1 MTEAVSANDT
11 LVLTD
16 ISDGVALMTMNRPEA
31 YNALSRAM
39 TAAIIDTLA
48 SLSSNE
54 EVRVIVLTGKGKAF
68 TAGVDLKELSEGGGV
83 LDSENLGDDAPL
95 VTAFAGCSKPIIG
108 AVNGFAVTGG
118 FELALACD
126 FLYAARSAKFADT
139 HARVGIVPGWG
150 ITQKL
155 PRIVGINRAREI
167 SFTGNYFS
175 ADQALEWGL
184 VNRVCD
190 DDELVPQA
198 LATARQIAE
207 TLPEALTE
215 VRHMINAGWDT
226 TLADGLALEG
236 RRSKAFNDQVDFGQM
251 NARLE
256 QLKSRGRKQ

>member
-1 MTEAVSANDT
+1 MTEAVPENQA
-11 LVLTD
+11 LVLTE

-39 TAAIIDTLA
+39 TTTIINTLA
-48 SLSSNE
+48 SLSTNE
-54 EVRVIVLTGKGKAF
+54 AVRVIVLTGKGKAF
-68 TAGVDLKELSEGGGV
+68 TAGVDLKELSEDGGV
-83 LDSENLGDDAPL
+83 LDSDNLGDDAPL
-95 VTAFAGCSKPIIG
+95 VTAFANCPKPIIG

-190 DDELVPQA
+190 DSDLVPQA

-236 RRSKAFNDQVDFGQM
+236 RRSKTFNDQVDFGQM
-251 NARLE
+251 SARLE

>member
-1 MTEAVSANDT
+1 MTEAVPENQAS
-11 LVLTD
+11 VLTE

-39 TAAIIDTLA
+39 TTTIINTLA
-48 SLSSNE
+48 SLSTNE
-54 EVRVIVLTGKGKAF
+54 AVRVIVLTGKGKAF
-68 TAGVDLKELSEGGGV
+68 TAGVDLKELSEDGGV
-83 LDSENLGDDAPL
+83 LDSDNLGDDAPL
-95 VTAFAGCSKPIIG
+95 VTAFANCPKPIIG

-190 DDELVPQA
+190 DSDLVPQA

-236 RRSKAFNDQVDFGQM
+236 RRSKTFNDQVDFVQM
-251 NARLE
+251 SARLE
-256 QLKSRGRKQ
+256 QLKSRVRKH

>member
-1 MTEAVSANDT
+1 M
-11 LVLTD
+11 
-16 ISDGVALMTMNRPEA
+16 
-31 YNALSRAM
+31 
-39 TAAIIDTLA
+39 
-48 SLSSNE
+48 
-54 EVRVIVLTGKGKAF
+54 
-68 TAGVDLKELSEGGGV
+68 
-83 LDSENLGDDAPL
+83 
-95 VTAFAGCSKPIIG
+95 
-108 AVNGFAVTGG
+108 
-118 FELALACD
+118 
-126 FLYAARSAKFADT
+126 
-139 HARVGIVPGWG
+139 GIVPGWG

-190 DDELVPQA
+190 DENLVPQA

-226 TLADGLALEG
+226 TLAEGLALEG
-236 RRSKAFNDQVDFGQM
+236 RRSKAFNDQVDFAGM
-251 NARLE
+251 SERLE

>member
-1 MTEAVSANDT
+1 MPEAATTAET

-16 ISDGVALMTMNRPEA
+16 ISDGVAVMTLNRPEA

-39 TAAIIDTLA
+39 TTAIIQTLA
-48 SLSSNE
+48 ELSANDA
-54 EVRVIVLTGKGKAF
+54 VRVIVLTGNGKAF
-68 TAGVDLKELSEGGGV
+68 TVGVDLKELSEGGGV
-83 LDSENLGDDAPL
+83 LDSENLGEEAPL
-95 VTAFAGCSKPIIG
+95 VTAFTECSKPIIG
-108 AVNGFAVTGG
+108 AINGFAVTGG

-150 ITQKL
+150 ISQKL

-175 ADQALEWGL
+175 AEQALEWGL
-184 VNRVCD
+184 VNKVCE
-190 DDELVPQA
+190 DDELVSDA
-198 LATARQIAE
+198 VATARQITE

-215 VRHMINAGWDT
+215 VRRMINEGWDT
-226 TLADGLALEG
+226 TLGEGLALEG
-236 RRSKAFNDQVDFGQM
+236 RLSKAFNDSVDFAQM
-251 NARLE
+251 SERLE

>member
-1 MTEAVSANDT
+1 MTEAVPENQAS
-11 LVLTD
+11 VLTE

-39 TAAIIDTLA
+39 TTTIINTLA
-48 SLSSNE
+48 SLSTNE
-54 EVRVIVLTGKGKAF
+54 AVRVIVLTGKGKAF
-68 TAGVDLKELSEGGGV
+68 TAGVDLKELSEDGGV
-83 LDSENLGDDAPL
+83 LDSDNLGDDAPL
-95 VTAFAGCSKPIIG
+95 VTAFANCPKPIIG

-190 DDELVPQA
+190 DSDLVPQA

-251 NARLE
+251 SARLE

>member
-1 MTEAVSANDT
+1 MTEAVPENQAS
-11 LVLTD
+11 VLTE

-39 TAAIIDTLA
+39 TTTIINTLA
-48 SLSSNE
+48 SLSTNE
-54 EVRVIVLTGKGKAF
+54 AVRVIVLTGKGKAF
-68 TAGVDLKELSEGGGV
+68 TAGVDLKELSEDGGV
-83 LDSENLGDDAPL
+83 LDSDNLGDDAPL
-95 VTAFAGCSKPIIG
+95 VTAFANCPKPIIG

-190 DDELVPQA
+190 DSDLVPQA

-236 RRSKAFNDQVDFGQM
+236 RRSKTFNDQVDFGQM
-251 NARLE
+251 SARLE